1 LVFCNEKRPSTV
13 SVFDSHE
20 NAETLSHGA
29 LRHELAKRL
38 LIEIFQGKMP
48 EGTRLIAM
56 NLAARFGVSSTPVRE
71 ALFELEAS
79 EVIEVIH
86 NRGAIVK
93 RFGREELREIF
104 HIRGLIESE
113 AARLACTRIDKDV
126 LDGLCRSF
134 TELAKRRPNAKWFE
148 LEMAVDREL
157 HAIIAANCGNS
168 RLAKEFERYNMLVE
182 ALRTVVG
189 NERRAVR
196 DAVTTHLAIVDA
208 MLARDPAAAGAAMA
222 HHIELAGC
230 SAELAIF
237 GKESPEKKGE

>member
-1 LVFCNEKRPSTV
+1 MVFCNEKRLSTV

-86 NRGAIVK
+86 NRGAVVK

-104 HIRGLIESE
+104 QMRRLIESE
-113 AARLACTRIDKDV
+113 AARLACPRIDKAV
-126 LDGLCRSF
+126 LDGLRQKLK
-134 TELAKRRPNAKWFE
+134 ELAKRRPNAKWLE
-148 LEMAVDREL
+148 LEMAADREL
-157 HAIIAANCGNS
+157 HAMIAANCGS
-168 RLAKEFERYNMLVE
+168 ARLAKEFERYHMLVE
-182 ALRTVVG
+182 ALRSVVG
-189 NERRAVR
+189 YERRALS
-196 DAVTTHLAIVDA
+196 DAVTMHLAIVNA
-208 MLARDPAAAGAAMA
+208 MIARDPDAAAAAMA
-222 HHIELAGC
+222 NHIELAGR
-230 SAELAIF
+230 SAELAVF
-237 GKESPEKKGE
+237 GKKSSEKTGD